1 MDKRVIQERMRR
13 KRRQLMLRK
22 LYRLVGCVV
31 GALLVVVV
39 LFKFVISPLAGKI
52 SGNGTGSVEAQ
63 AQTQEVDS
71 TQAVRMPVKDQSN
84 VTKTASQTVGWQ
96 EDANGKWY
104 QNADGTYYANGLMEI
119 DGKTYYFDENGYITT
134 GWVDVDGVDY
144 MFNDSGVYDPNQKR
158 QMVALTFDDGPGK
171 YTDKLLD
178 CLEENDAKATF
189 FMLGSNVSSW
199 PDTIKRMKEMG
210 CELGNHS
217 YDHPQLP
224 NLTGEQVTEQFQKTN
239 SLLEEICGSPA
250 TVARTPYGAQDETI
264 LSYVGMPCFMWSID
278 TLDWQTLN
286 ADSTYNT
293 TMENV
298 SDGDIILMHDIHE
311 TSVEAAIRLIPDLI
325 EKGYKLVTVSELAK
339 ANGIELE
346 NGKSYSDFW
355 AATVSALKGTE
366 SSDGTSDSEEP
377 SDPDVEEV
385 DTEGGSDNSDS
396 SDAGNDSDSG
406 SDSDSGYSDDSGND
420 SDSGY

>member
-22 LYRLVGCVV
+22 LYRLVGCVA
-31 GALLVVVV
+31 GAILLVTV

-52 SGNGTGSVEAQ
+52 SGAGAGSVEAQ
-63 AQTQEVDS
+63 AQTPEVDP

-96 EDANGKWY
+96 EDAKGKWY

-119 DGKTYYFDENGYITT
+119 DGNTYYFDENGYITT

-144 MFNDSGVYDPNQKR
+144 MFDSNGVYSPDQKR

-189 FMLGSNVSSW
+189 FMLGTNVPSW
-199 PDTIKRMKEMG
+199 PDTIKRMKELG

-217 YDHPQLP
+217 YNHPQLP
-224 NLTGEQVTEQFQKTN
+224 SLTGEQVTEQFQKTN
-239 SLLEEICGSPA
+239 SLLEEACGSPA
-250 TVARTPYGAQDETI
+250 TVARTPYGAQDENI

-278 TLDWQTLN
+278 TLDWQSLN
-286 ADSTYNT
+286 ADSVYNV
-293 TMENV
+293 TMDNV

-311 TSVEAAIRLIPDLI
+311 TSVDAAIRLIPDLI

-355 AATVSALKGTE
+355 DVTVTALKGEASSGGSSDSGE
-366 SSDGTSDSEEP
+366 SSE
-377 SDPDVEEV
+377 PDVEEV
-385 DTEGGSDNSDS
+385 DTEGGSDSADG
-396 SDAGNDSDSG
+396 GNDSDSG
-406 SDSDSGYSDDSGND
+406 SDSGND
-420 SDSGY
+420 SDSGYDSDSSY

>member
-22 LYRLVGCVV
+22 LYRLVGCVA
-31 GALLVVVV
+31 GAILLVTV

-52 SGNGTGSVEAQ
+52 SGAGAGSVEAQ
-63 AQTQEVDS
+63 AQTPEVDP

-96 EDANGKWY
+96 EDAKGKWY

-119 DGKTYYFDENGYITT
+119 DGNTYYFDENGYITT

-144 MFNDSGVYDPNQKR
+144 MFDSNGVYSPDQKR

-189 FMLGSNVSSW
+189 FMLGTNVPSW
-199 PDTIKRMKEMG
+199 PDTIKRMKELG

-217 YDHPQLP
+217 YNHPQLP
-224 NLTGEQVTEQFQKTN
+224 SLTGEQVTEQFQKTN
-239 SLLEEICGSPA
+239 SLLEEACGSPA
-250 TVARTPYGAQDETI
+250 TVARTPYGAQDENI

-278 TLDWQTLN
+278 TLDWQSLN
-286 ADSTYNT
+286 ADSVYNV
-293 TMENV
+293 TMDNV

-311 TSVEAAIRLIPDLI
+311 TSVDAAIRLIPDLI

-355 AATVSALKGTE
+355 DVTVTALKGEASSGRSSDSGE
-366 SSDGTSDSEEP
+366 SSE
-377 SDPDVEEV
+377 PDVEEV
-385 DTEGGSDNSDS
+385 DTEGGSDSADG
-396 SDAGNDSDSG
+396 GNDSDSG
-406 SDSDSGYSDDSGND
+406 SDSGND
-420 SDSGY
+420 SDSGYDSDSSY